1 MNYLLI
7 KGQPYSTATYIVK
20 EYRITADRLKK
31 WREGKGLAKNHPLT
45 HIELEGKVFLYN
57 LNDLSL
63 LKREHTKLY
72 GDKPLI
78 DNLGEEYK

>member
-7 KGQPYSTATYIVK
+7 KGQPYSTATYIIK

-31 WREGKGLAKNHPLT
+31 WREGKGLAKSHPLT

-57 LNDLSL
+57 LNELDL
-63 LKREHTKLY
+63 LKQEHIKVY
-72 GDKPLI
+72 GPNPQI
-78 DNLGEEYK
+78 YKDQNE